1 VAGPVWMIAMF
12 IEVES
17 YSGYRPDERPFR
29 FAMSGRT
36 YEVIEVEDRWYSPRA
51 MYFRVVASDG
61 SRYVLYHD
69 EEANF
74 MDSGSVSGKGDCRAK
89 SSGRRSSEAR
99 AMSGE
104 ILRPRVFSVL
114 GRICRASKISLRW
127 DYAGQDDRGIYGCA
141 RSPQLLREVM
151 SWTLRGLLRVLCWY

>member
-1 VAGPVWMIAMF
+1 MIAMF

-17 YSGYRPDERPFR
+17 YSEYRADERPFR

-69 EEANF
+69 EEADLWTLEAF
-74 MDSGSVSGKGDCRAK
+74 R
-89 SSGRRSSEAR
+89 AR
-99 AMSGE
+99 A
-104 ILRPRVFSVL
+104 I
-114 GRICRASKISLRW
+114 
-127 DYAGQDDRGIYGCA
+127 AGQKVQEGEAPRPV
-141 RSPQLLREVM
+141 R
-151 SWTLRGLLRVLCWY
+151 